1 MMLNQEFQAKEGEIC
16 TSIFQLNFDFQ
27 GLNPSK
33 PLFMDRK
40 KKVVKESSSESDSD
54 EEWGQSRKRKR
65 KAVTCKLLVRNSKNV
80 F

>member
-1 MMLNQEFQAKEGEIC
+1 
-16 TSIFQLNFDFQ
+16 
-27 GLNPSK
+27 
-33 PLFMDRK
+33 MDRK

-65 KAVTCKLLVRNSKNV
+65 KAVTCKLLVRNSKNA